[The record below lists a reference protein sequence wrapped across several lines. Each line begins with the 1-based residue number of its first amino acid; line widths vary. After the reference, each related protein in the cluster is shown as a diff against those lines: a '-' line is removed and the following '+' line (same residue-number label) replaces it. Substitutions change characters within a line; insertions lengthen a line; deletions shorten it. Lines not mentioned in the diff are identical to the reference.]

1 MSEPANVLI
10 AEPISA
16 DETAE
21 IAAAFGSI
29 GLSADL
35 RIVSPKRSLADLTWL
50 ILASIPLQPFFNRLA
65 EDVAD
70 DMHQRLKTFVTRVL
84 HRPVAANQAK
94 PVLVLQDTLSGVQ
107 VVLEPDLP
115 AESYRQLLSYD
126 LTTVRRGPLHYD
138 VHRGRWR
145 SELDETPSTTNPP

>member
-1 MSEPANVLI
+1 MRWRSARTAPGWPPPATTARRGYGPRESGVAVSEPANVLI

-115 AESYRQLLSYD
+115 AESYR
-126 LTTVRRGPLHYD
+126 
-138 VHRGRWR
+138 
-145 SELDETPSTTNPP
+145 